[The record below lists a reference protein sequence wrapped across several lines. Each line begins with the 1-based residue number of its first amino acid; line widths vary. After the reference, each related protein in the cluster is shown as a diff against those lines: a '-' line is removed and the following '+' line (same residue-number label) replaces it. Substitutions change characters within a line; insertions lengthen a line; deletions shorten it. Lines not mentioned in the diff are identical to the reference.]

1 MLPLVVVSNRF
12 NTFIS
17 FYKIDNF
24 SDNNP
29 YPPLA
34 SVRMLGGSGPY
45 GVIEV
50 FNGGRWG
57 PICDEYFDQ
66 ADGDVVCR
74 QLGYTGVL
82 RVIHNS

>member
-1 MLPLVVVSNRF
+1 MLAFVVVSSQF
-12 NTFIS
+12 HIHL
-17 FYKIDNF
+17 YLLKIENF
-24 SDNNP
+24 SDSRP

-50 FNGGRWG
+50 FSGGRWG
-57 PICDEYFDQ
+57 PICDEHFDQ

-74 QLGYTGVL
+74 QFGYTGAH
-82 RVIHNS
+82 RVIHNF

>member
-1 MLPLVVVSNRF
+1 MLPFVVVSWYDLCLLMH
-12 NTFIS
+12 II
-17 FYKIDNF
+17 KIL
-24 SDNNP
+24 SDNRP

-57 PICDEYFDQ
+57 PICDEHFDI
-66 ADGDVVCR
+66 ADANVVCR
-74 QLGYTGVL
+74 QFGYAGAL
-82 RVIHNS
+82 RVIPNS